1 MSGRAST
8 QRAKGL
14 FELVVLLQVDKSWGD
29 DDSCTMIFQSG
40 DKFDLWDGMRR
51 AVDEICGKLWIILLD
66 IKKGHDRFKRS

>member
-1 MSGRAST
+1 M
-8 QRAKGL
+8 
-14 FELVVLLQVDKSWGD
+14 GD